1 MAERGTA
8 LVLATLWVA
17 GCSDIELPLDVQLV
31 LPADD
36 TELDRTNNVSLVI
49 EPLGST
55 ETVTTDGLDFALSV
69 SLPPTVDRQTLSVFL
84 AEDETLLAWG
94 ETPPVSLSGNTSTIS
109 LLLAKP
115 ETLSSFDADFD
126 APDPDALAA
135 AVGDIG
141 LLVLASDGT
150 GVLLDVFTW
159 ALRSTEPIPSAGV
172 LPPTDGVLVPDLR
185 GGVQRIGTRDGLSIH
200 RYDILDD
207 AWSERAVDT
216 TGAERFGLR
225 PDAITARDV
234 GDTGLFVIAGGEHT
248 DVLRLDLAPDA
259 DVIVT
264 DPGFAPLDDPR
275 PGATATLVTR
285 GEGELTSLVVF
296 GATDDRP
303 AAWLLQPGVAFGPV
317 GPWTNAGCTMLDAPA
332 VDVALRV
339 LCVGGE
345 RAGAPTSD
353 GVVLQIPPPGADEA
367 PTATELPD
375 LLTAPMNDPIVL
387 PGLAAVYAQGSG
399 HAVSIGRD
407 DLVTEARPTVGR
419 ASGGHTATLALG
431 PTFLVG
437 GLSPE
442 GAPLARWLVFTP
454 QPG

>member
-1 MAERGTA
+1 MAERRTA

-17 GCSDIELPLDVQLV
+17 ACSDIELPLDVQLL

-55 ETVTTDGLDFALSV
+55 ETVATDGLDFELSV
-69 SLPPTVDRQTLSVFL
+69 SVPPTGDRHTLSVFL

-94 ETPPVSLSGNTSTIS
+94 ETPPVSLSGNTSTVS

-126 APDPDALAA
+126 APDPDALVAS
-135 AVGDIG
+135 VGDIG

-159 ALRSTEPIPSAGV
+159 TLRATEPIPSAGV
-172 LPPTDGVLVPDLR
+172 LPSTDGVLVPDLR
-185 GGVQRIGTRDGLSIH
+185 GGVQRIGTDEGLSIL
-200 RYDILDD
+200 RYDIVDD
-207 AWSERAVDT
+207 AWSERAADA
-216 TGAERFGLR
+216 TGAERFGAR

-234 GDTGLFVIAGGEHT
+234 DDTGLFVIGGGEHT
-248 DVLRLDLAPDA
+248 DVLRIGLDPDA

-303 AAWLLQPGVAFGPV
+303 AAWLLVPGVAFGPV

-345 RAGAPTSD
+345 RAGTPTSD

-375 LLTAPMNDPIVL
+375 LLTSPMNDPIVL

-407 DLVTEARPTVGR
+407 DLVTEPRPAVGR